1 MIVRRV
7 VEARRQ
13 HHLEQF
19 PQVNEQS
26 HLAISASSQRLFPP
40 SLLSSAQAISHS
52 RTPALTEEERKLG
65 DSTADGADETNKS
78 TPGQNQWFGIGR
90 VFSKRAARLRKRSA
104 VALRNSQAPIGEDG
118 TEGGDQTITRSKS
131 VSHAGEDAGHE
142 YTGKQQTDGEEEPVK
157 ASWWRRILCA

>member
-19 PQVNEQS
+19 PQVTEQS
-26 HLAISASSQRLFPP
+26 QLAISTSSQRLFPP
-40 SLLSSAQAISHS
+40 SLFSSAQAISHS

-65 DSTADGADETNKS
+65 DSTAAGADETAKN
-78 TPGQNQWFGIGR
+78 TGPNQWFGIGR
-90 VFSKRAARLRKRSA
+90 VFSKRASRLRKRSA
-104 VALRNSQAPIGEDG
+104 VTLRNSQAPIDEDG
-118 TEGGDQTITRSKS
+118 TEGGDQTIRRSKS
-131 VSHAGEDAGHE
+131 VSHAKEDDGHE
-142 YTGKQQTDGEEEPVK
+142 HTDKQQTDGEEEPVK